1 MEKDPVILLLLL
13 LICHSCCS
21 QDPCENFTELD
32 NIESRQ
38 PTTTGSSL
46 TIDDGKLSPVWY
58 AAPAKW
64 KLLSRAPG
72 SGSKCGNAFPLYR
85 ASKTGDT
92 SEVCLRD
99 RRGCLTRHNIETRM
113 CGDREIYR
121 LAGHYD
127 RTAYCFEEYVCD
139 KQKPCAN
146 GGTCTEIW
154 NGYSCA
160 CLPGFSGVNCT
171 DENVCFTQKPCAN
184 GGTCTETSNGY
195 SCACLPGF
203 LGVNCTV
210 SSDRKL
216 DILIVEDVSRSIGK
230 PNFDEMKQ
238 FQESMVNSTTI
249 GRDAVNVALIAFS
262 SNARVVFRFTEYSN
276 NKSGVLSALQQQ
288 TYEEGPSTNIG
299 DAIKLATS
307 TIFNGDRNDA
317 DNKVIM
323 FTDGYTTMEDREAIA
338 ASIGSLKAKAEV
350 FVVAISEVDANSTIH
365 LIASRPSNIFQVGS
379 PDTVS
384 AILQKLM
391 AGPVLLQNS
400 YAQPPRNA
408 RRG

>member
-21 QDPCENFTELD
+21 QDPCEDFTEFSD
-32 NIESRQ
+32 IATRH
-38 PTTTGSSL
+38 PTTTGNPR
-46 TIDDGKLSPVWY
+46 TVDDNKLSTGWY
-58 AAPAKW
+58 AAPRKW
-64 KLLSRAPG
+64 KLLSRDPG
-72 SGSKCGNAFPLYR
+72 NGSMCGNANPIYR
-85 ASKTGDT
+85 ESKTGDT
-92 SEVCLRD
+92 STLCLRLSSD
-99 RRGCLTRHNIETRM
+99 ACLGQHIIGTRM
-113 CGDREIYR
+113 CGGREIYH
-121 LAGHYD
+121 LTKSPGG
-127 RTAYCFEEYVCD
+127 TAYCFENSDCD
-139 KQKPCAN
+139 EHQ
-146 GGTCTEIW
+146 
-154 NGYSCA
+154 
-160 CLPGFSGVNCT
+160 
-171 DENVCFTQKPCAN
+171 PCAN
-184 GGTCTETSNGY
+184 GGTCTETWNGY
-195 SCACLPGF
+195 SCACLPRF
-203 LGVNCTV
+203 SGVNCTV

-249 GRDAVNVALIAFS
+249 GSDAVNVALIAFS
-262 SNARVVFRFTEYSN
+262 SNARVVFRFTEYSS

-365 LIASRPSNIFQVGS
+365 LIASRPSNIFQIRS
-379 PDTVS
+379 PDAVS
-384 AILQKLM
+384 AILQKM
-391 AGPVLLQNS
+391 VAGPVLSQNS
-400 YAQPPRNA
+400 FAQPSRNEFY
-408 RRG
+408 RG

>member
-13 LICHSCCS
+13 LICHSCWS

-38 PTTTGSSL
+38 PTMTGNSL
-46 TIDDGKLSPVWY
+46 TIHDSQLPLGWY
-58 AAPAKW
+58 AAPVKW
-64 KLLSRAPG
+64 KMLSRDPG
-72 SGSKCGNAFPLYR
+72 SGRACGNSFPLYR
-85 ASKTGDT
+85 KSKTGDT
-92 SEVCLRD
+92 SQVCLR
-99 RRGCLTRHNIETRM
+99 GFTPCVNQHTIETRM

-121 LAGHYD
+121 LTTIY
-127 RTAYCFEEYVCD
+127 EEY
-139 KQKPCAN
+139 
-146 GGTCTEIW
+146 
-154 NGYSCA
+154 
-160 CLPGFSGVNCT
+160 
-171 DENVCFTQKPCAN
+171 VCFTQKPCAN
-184 GGTCTETSNGY
+184 GGTCTDVWNGY
-195 SCACLPGF
+195 SCACLPRF
-203 LGVNCTV
+203 SGVNCTV

-230 PNFDEMKQ
+230 PNFDEMKR

-276 NKSGVLSALQQQ
+276 NKSGVLAALQQQ
-288 TYEEGPSTNIG
+288 IYEEGPSTNIG

-307 TIFNGDRNDA
+307 TMFIGDRNDA

-323 FTDGYTTMEDREAIA
+323 FTDGYTTMEDRGAIA

-365 LIASRPSNIFQVGS
+365 LIASRPSNIFQIGS
-379 PDTVS
+379 PDAVS

-391 AGPVLLQNS
+391 AGPVL
-400 YAQPPRNA
+400 
-408 RRG
+408 